1 MSMVGTGVGTI
12 AFIVAGIT
20 MATAVGIA
28 DKKLTNNFNRMVD
41 KIGRLAEEATDS
53 RTT

>member
-1 MSMVGTGVGTI
+1 MSMVGTGGGTI

-28 DKKLTNNFNRMVD
+28 DKKTSQIALV
-41 KIGRLAEEATDS
+41 A
-53 RTT
+53 